1 MKRANFLINL
11 IKKNNLEVGY
21 EIGCSNGYTYGKV
34 LSECESVH
42 WHGVDPWVVCPEYE
56 LRPGGQAWDH
66 DANYEAVKAI
76 SEEHGDRA
84 HIHRM
89 TSVEASKEVE
99 DGSIDIV
106 FIDALHTYEGVR
118 DDLEAW
124 VPKVKVGGIISG
136 HDYNGKPQH
145 KGVTIAV
152 NERFGKTNITT
163 GPDLTWWLYK
173 TEDHDGVGPDI
184 S

>member
-1 MKRANFLINL
+1 MQRANIIVGL
-11 IKKNNLEVGY
+11 IKKNDLKVGY
-21 EIGCSNGYTYGKV
+21 EIGCSNGYTYRNV
-34 LSECESVH
+34 LSRCEDMH
-42 WHGVDPWVVCPEYE
+42 WHGVDPWVVCPEYTK
-56 LRPGGQAWDH
+56 RPNGVKWNHEG
-66 DANYEAVKAI
+66 NYEVVKSIA
-76 SEEHGDRA
+76 EEYGDRA

-89 TSVEASKEVE
+89 TSVEAAKEVE

-106 FIDALHTYEGVR
+106 FIDGLHTYEGVR

-124 VPKVKVGGIISG
+124 VPKIKVGGIISG
-136 HDYNGKPQH
+136 HDYACCKH

-152 NERFGKTNITT
+152 DERFGKKNITKEK
-163 GPDLTWWLYK
+163 DMVWWLYK